1 MEPHL
6 ARLDDVD
13 RRLGQLVH
21 STEPLQRD
29 QRLDASTRALTEA
42 NRVPVRR
49 LIAQRTTL
57 AQVLDG
63 ALVSLV
69 GRQPLPLGH
78 QVGQLAIE
86 TDRRER
92 LEAMILADLEVDWVV
107 ARRDLERT
115 RTELDLDALVRNDRD
130 LATDHRDNR
139 ELAKHRRVAR
149 IVGMHCDR
157 DVGENRDGTHRGDR
171 DLATALDRIGDLIKR
186 VVDILVLD
194 LKVRNRCGERD
205 APVDEVVVAIDVA
218 TAVQLDEDVL
228 HGQRVVVVHRK
239 ALARVVHRG
248 AEALVLLDDRGAG
261 RLFPRP
267 DALDKGVASKVV
279 ARLAFRGET
288 ALDDHL
294 RGDARVVCACLPEDV
309 AALHATPANQ
319 QVLHSTIERVAHVQ
333 RARHIRRRQGDAV
346 RLAGSTR
353 VGRKDVGLSPTRE
366 DPPLNFGGLVA
377 RALF

>member
-1 MEPHL
+1 
-6 ARLDDVD
+6 
-13 RRLGQLVH
+13 
-21 STEPLQRD
+21 
-29 QRLDASTRALTEA
+29 
-42 NRVPVRR
+42 
-49 LIAQRTTL
+49 
-57 AQVLDG
+57 
-63 ALVSLV
+63 
-69 GRQPLPLGH
+69 
-78 QVGQLAIE
+78 
-86 TDRRER
+86 
-92 LEAMILADLEVDWVV
+92 MILADLEVDWVV

-115 RTELDLDALVRNDRD
+115 RAKFDLDPLVRNDRD
-130 LATDHRDNR
+130 LPTDHRHDR

-149 IVGMHCDR
+149 IVGMHRDR

-171 DLATALDRIGDLIKR
+171 DLATAFDRIGDLVEG

-194 LKVRNRCGERD
+194 LEIRDRRGEWD

-218 TAVQLDEDVL
+218 PAVQLNKDVL

-288 ALDDHL
+288 TLDDHL
-294 RGDARVVCACLPEDV
+294 RGDACMVGARLPENV

-319 QVLHSTIERVAHVQ
+319 QVLHGTIERMAHVQ
-333 RARHIRRRQGDAV
+333 RSRHVWWRQGDAV

-353 VGRKDVGLSPTRE
+353 VGRKDVGLSPARE
-366 DPPLNFGGLVA
+366 DAPLNLGGLVA